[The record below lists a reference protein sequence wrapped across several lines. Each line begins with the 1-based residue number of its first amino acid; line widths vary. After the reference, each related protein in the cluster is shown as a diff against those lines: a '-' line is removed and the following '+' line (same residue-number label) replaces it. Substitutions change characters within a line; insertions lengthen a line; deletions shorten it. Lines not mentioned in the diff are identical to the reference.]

1 MTLNNHIYYDYCSF
15 TEVNDKYMI
24 TCHKFCLSVFI
35 SDNYVPQLNVELGI
49 EYCQASVHLHCKC

>member
-1 MTLNNHIYYDYCSF
+1 MTSNNHIYYDYCSF

-35 SDNYVPQLNVELGI
+35 SDNYCPPTQRGVGNIVLSGI
-49 EYCQASVHLHCKC
+49 RPFAL